1 MRACRPIPGLSPPTT
16 AAPRPFSPL
25 SARHV
30 RAVAHRATA
39 VRAKFYA
46 LQQREDG
53 EAEEQLLD
61 YSQLLPILHD
71 SGFDGWLSIVYVTR
85 TSP

>member
-1 MRACRPIPGLSPPTT
+1 MLW
-16 AAPRPFSPL
+16 
-25 SARHV
+25 ARHV

-46 LQQREDG
+46 LQHREDG

-61 YSQLLPILHD
+61 YSQLMPILHD
-71 SGFDGWLSIVYVTR
+71 AGFNGWLSIVYNNM
-85 TSP
+85 SPS

>member
-1 MRACRPIPGLSPPTT
+1 MRARFSPPT
-16 AAPRPFSPL
+16 APAHPPPRRPAL

-46 LQQREDG
+46 LHQREDG

>member
-1 MRACRPIPGLSPPTT
+1 MRKELALTAHPPPPILTV
-16 AAPRPFSPL
+16 PL